1 MPDFLQH
8 QRGKARREP
17 DRNTQPE
24 MPAFAAYGGA
34 MQGENRR
41 KRSVSVAG
49 TALLLG
55 LATASAAADMLPTH
69 AGRLDAGSHRQ
80 HTVQTAAGDY
90 VHGRIS
96 GNGMLL
102 TLQDEQGRPVRVLAK
117 GRRDQEEFMFVAGS
131 NGPYRLDVKASA
143 AGNYRLDILQRIE
156 REAQTPPADM
166 PESPRLQALLQ
177 AGGDTE
183 AFWRDIQRD
192 GAPLIESSGV
202 LPALGQHERLVT
214 FLWRGTGLSR
224 RDTADDGAKHHAGMP
239 SPAAEADQPPAQL
252 AATRSVRLFGSPSAD
267 HDALQP
273 LAGTDVW
280 YRSYRL
286 PDSTRLAYRL
296 APDVPELDAPA
307 AVRRRAI
314 LATAQRDPFNSKS
327 MSAKPLDIH
336 DGDSLLE
343 LPAAP
348 VAQWNTP
355 QNGVPAGSLETRRF
369 TSQALGNSRTIHLYR
384 PAGWQ
389 ATATGNA
396 LLVLFDGESYTDD
409 VPAPTILDN
418 LIAAG
423 RLPPTAAIFITN
435 PSNQTRNREL
445 PPNDNLA
452 RFLAEEL
459 MPWAKAQGIHAA
471 ASHTVIAGASYGGLA
486 ATWAGFTHPQ
496 LFGNVYSQ
504 SGSFWWAPDSDTD
517 DSYSRP
523 AEWLT
528 QRFAN
533 SPRLPLRLHLEAGL
547 FELGYNGQ
555 SGIRDTTRH
564 LRDVLTAKGY
574 TVSHREYAAAH
585 GFEHWR
591 TSFAEGLLTLLGCR
605 QAAPPC
611 RLANN

>member
-1 MPDFLQH
+1 MFSPNKKCWLANAGLRVRFATAIIVTRIIIIVNSRTEIGRIKWNQAMPDFLQH

-41 KRSVSVAG
+41 KRSVSAAG

-55 LATASAAADMLPTH
+55 LATASVAADLLPTH

-252 AATRSVRLFGSPSAD
+252 AATRSW
-267 HDALQP
+267 QP
-273 LAGTDVW
+273 
-280 YRSYRL
+280 R
-286 PDSTRLAYRL
+286 
-296 APDVPELDAPA
+296 A
-307 AVRRRAI
+307 AFAC
-314 LATAQRDPFNSKS
+314 S
-327 MSAKPLDIH
+327 
-336 DGDSLLE
+336 
-343 LPAAP
+343 AAP
-348 VAQWNTP
+348 RPTT
-355 QNGVPAGSLETRRF
+355 TRC
-369 TSQALGNSRTIHLYR
+369 SH
-384 PAGWQ
+384 W
-389 ATATGNA
+389 
-396 LLVLFDGESYTDD
+396 
-409 VPAPTILDN
+409 PAPMS
-418 LIAAG
+418 G
-423 RLPPTAAIFITN
+423 TAAIAFRKALAWPIDWRQTCRSLMLRPQCADVQSLRQRSATLSTARACP
-435 PSNQTRNREL
+435 PS
-445 PPNDNLA
+445 
-452 RFLAEEL
+452 
-459 MPWAKAQGIHAA
+459 H
-471 ASHTVIAGASYGGLA
+471 
-486 ATWAGFTHPQ
+486 
-496 LFGNVYSQ
+496 
-504 SGSFWWAPDSDTD
+504 
-517 DSYSRP
+517 
-523 AEWLT
+523 
-528 QRFAN
+528 
-533 SPRLPLRLHLEAGL
+533 
-547 FELGYNGQ
+547 
-555 SGIRDTTRH
+555 
-564 LRDVLTAKGY
+564 
-574 TVSHREYAAAH
+574 
-585 GFEHWR
+585 
-591 TSFAEGLLTLLGCR
+591 
-605 QAAPPC
+605 
-611 RLANN
+611 